1 MPMPSEPGRE
11 LREGTANLMR
21 GRDMKKQIVALAI
34 VALLV
39 GVVVV
44 PAQGQSRVKVQVPFE
59 FAVADRSLPQGDYL
73 ITSVRE
79 KVLLQNSEG
88 KTVAMAL
95 SNAVSGRSVGAT
107 GLAVFQCY
115 EQRCFLSEIWNPTK
129 VAGRQL
135 MRSRWEKEVAKRKVA
150 TYFALLAEHEK

>member
-1 MPMPSEPGRE
+1 M
-11 LREGTANLMR
+11 
-21 GRDMKKQIVALAI
+21 
-34 VALLV
+34 
-39 GVVVV
+39 
-44 PAQGQSRVKVQVPFE
+44 
-59 FAVADRSLPQGDYL
+59 
-73 ITSVRE
+73 
-79 KVLLQNSEG
+79 LLQNSEG

-115 EQRCFLSEIWNPTK
+115 EQRCFLSEVCNPTQ